1 MSLSSGTFLS
11 ILGFFV
17 LMNFERRD
25 IVLIVGIFLVVL
37 GITQYVPFHYSALI
51 GVGFYFVI
59 KMYVVQRRK
68 SIENSIGGGI
78 CMDCSSKIVQA
89 KCSKCDYPQE

>member
-25 IVLIVGIFLVVL
+25 IVLIIGIFLVVL
-37 GITQYVPFHYSALI
+37 GITQYIPFHYSALI

-68 SIENSIGGGI
+68 FIENGIGGGI
-78 CMDCSSKIVQA
+78 CMDCGSKIIQT
-89 KCSKCDYPQE
+89 KCPKCDYSQE